1 MKIGYPCIN
10 LGIGCTSSK
19 TFRLASYSKERLI
32 QTAGQNLACLQRT
45 LEYNVSH
52 GLYFFRI
59 TSDLVPFASHPI
71 CKYDWQKHFQVEFKS
86 IGMFIKKHG
95 IRISMHPDQ
104 FTLINSPDLNI
115 LKRSSRELFYHSN
128 VLDAMELDP
137 TAKIQIHVGGVYDDK
152 SASTKRFIK
161 RYKEL
166 ADAVKVR
173 LVIEND
179 EKLYSLGDCLA
190 IHQEIGIP
198 VLFDSYHHS
207 ILNNKEP
214 VSKACALAGKTW
226 KKGDGIPM
234 VDYSSQRRGG
244 RIGAHADSID
254 IADFKKLLRQTRG
267 CDFDVML
274 EVKDKE
280 RSALLALKAA
290 SKDPRFTAANE

>member
-10 LGIGCTSSK
+10 LSIGCISSK

-32 QTAGQNLACLQRT
+32 QTVGQNLACLQRT

-59 TSDLVPFASHPI
+59 TSDLIPFASHPI
-71 CKYDWQKHFQVEFKS
+71 CKYNWQKHFEVEFKS

-104 FTLINSPDLNI
+104 FTLINSPDRNI
-115 LKRSSRELFYHSN
+115 LSRSARELVYHSN
-128 VLDAMELDP
+128 VLGAMDLDT

-152 SASTKRFIK
+152 SASMKRFIK

-166 ADAVKVR
+166 AHEVKGR

-190 IHQEIGIP
+190 IHQETGAPI
-198 VLFDSYHHS
+198 LFDSYHHS

-214 VSKACALAGKTW
+214 LARACALAGKTW
-226 KKGDGIPM
+226 QKGDGTPM
-234 VDYSSQRRGG
+234 VDYSSQKGGG
-244 RIGAHADSID
+244 RIGAHAESID
-254 IADFKKLLRQTRG
+254 IADFKRFLRQTLG

-280 RSALLALKAA
+280 KSALLALKAA
-290 SKDPRFTAANE
+290 SKDPRFLSSEK

>member
-10 LGIGCTSSK
+10 LSIGCTSSR

-32 QTAGQNLACLQRT
+32 QTVGQNLACLQRT
-45 LEYNVSH
+45 LEYNVSQ

-59 TSDLVPFASHPI
+59 TSDLIPFASHPI
-71 CKYDWQKHFQVEFKS
+71 CKYNWQKHFQVEFKS

-104 FTLINSPDLNI
+104 FTLINSPDRNI
-115 LKRSSRELFYHSN
+115 LKRSTRELVYHSN
-128 VLDAMELDP
+128 VLDAMDLDT
-137 TAKIQIHVGGVYDDK
+137 TAKIQIHVGGVYGDK
-152 SASTKRFIK
+152 AKSMTRFIK

-166 ADAVKVR
+166 ADEAKAR

-179 EKLYSLGDCLA
+179 EKLYSLADCLA
-190 IHQEIGIP
+190 IHQEIGVPI
-198 VLFDSYHHS
+198 LFDSYHHS
-207 ILNNKEP
+207 ILNCGET

-226 KKGDGIPM
+226 QKRDGTPM
-234 VDYSSQRRGG
+234 VDYSSQKRGA
-244 RIGAHADSID
+244 RIGTHAGSID
-254 IADFKKLLRQTRG
+254 IADFKRFLRQTQG

-274 EVKDKE
+274 EIKDKE

-290 SKDPRFTAANE
+290 SKDPRIR